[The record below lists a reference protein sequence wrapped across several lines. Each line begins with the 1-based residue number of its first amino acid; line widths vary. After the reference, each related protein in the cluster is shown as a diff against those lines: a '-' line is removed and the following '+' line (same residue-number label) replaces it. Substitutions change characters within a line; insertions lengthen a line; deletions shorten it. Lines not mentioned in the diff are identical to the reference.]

1 MRRSK
6 LRQGCVWYAVE
17 VDIAADQAE
26 DPGVVD
32 LRLTERGAVV
42 AGDVAPVNV
51 ELERPH
57 LHSVLHLLYMM
68 ARTQTVG
75 PISPIPNPV
84 IHQIVGQIGSVESE
98 EPFPKHRASKP
109 TDHHNFSGLASCTVS
124 S

>member
-75 PISPIPNPV
+75 PISPPSRT
-84 IHQIVGQIGSVESE
+84 Q
-98 EPFPKHRASKP
+98 
-109 TDHHNFSGLASCTVS
+109 
-124 S
+124 